1 MKSFFKYLLAS
12 ILGIIISSLIMFF
25 ILVGIITAMVSSK
38 DKPVDVKSNTILLL
52 KLNQPINDRKS
63 PLPLLFFNFTSF
75 GADNALGLNDI
86 LNNISKAGRDENIRG
101 IYLELS
107 GLQAGIATIEE
118 VRNALIDFKKTG
130 KFVLAFSDTYT
141 QGAYYLASVADK
153 LYLNPGGSVNLVGL
167 SVDIMFFKKTLEKL
181 DIQPEIIRHGKFKS
195 AVEPLMYDKM
205 SPENREQIN
214 TFVGSIWDH
223 TVECIAASRNI
234 SVEKVN
240 QFADSL
246 LLWNNSSAIAYGLI
260 DTTLYKDQVLDTLAK
275 LVQAENSKDLNFIT
289 HNRYLRVPVPQG
301 GKGYSRNK
309 IAVIYAEGDIVTGE
323 QSEGMIGSGKIARTI
338 REARQDSSI
347 KAIVFRINSPGG
359 SALASEVIWRELS
372 LARQTK
378 PVIASMGDVAGS
390 GGYYI
395 AVPADTIVASPN
407 TITGSI
413 GVFGFLI
420 NAGDFFENKLGITT
434 DVVNTNTYSDFGSVY
449 RSMAVQERLTMQK
462 MVDETYKTFVNHVAE
477 GRKMVWDN
485 VDKIGEGRVWD
496 GKNAVKLGLVD
507 TLGGL
512 TTAIQIAS
520 KKANLD
526 HYRIIELPK
535 QEEPLDQIIRELS
548 GDVTEHLL
556 RNKLSD
562 KYLQHYRLLKNV
574 LQNDKIQAR
583 LPFELSI
590 Q

>member
-1 MKSFFKYLLAS
+1 MKSFLKYLLAS
-12 ILGIIISSLIMFF
+12 ILGIIIATLIIFF
-25 ILVGIITAMVSSK
+25 IMVGVITAMISSR
-38 DKPVDVKSNTILLL
+38 DKPIDIKSNTILML

-107 GLQAGIATIEE
+107 GLQTGIATIEE
-118 VRNALIDFKKTG
+118 IRNALIEFKKTG

-141 QGAYYLASVADK
+141 QGSYYLASVADK

-167 SVDIMFFKKTLEKL
+167 SVEIMFFKKTLEKL

-205 SPENREQIN
+205 SPENREQIR
-214 TFVGSIWDH
+214 TFVGSIWNH
-223 TVECIAASRNI
+223 TVEKIAVSRNI
-234 SVEKVN
+234 PMEKIN
-240 QFADSL
+240 HFADNL

-260 DTTLYKDQVLDTLAK
+260 DTTLYKDQVLDTLAN
-275 LVQAENSKDLNFIT
+275 LVQADNSNNLNFIT
-289 HNRYLRVPVPQG
+289 HQRYLRVPVPQS

-323 QSEGMIGSGKIARTI
+323 QSDGMIGSGKIARTI

-359 SALASEVIWRELS
+359 SALASEVIWRELF
-372 LARQTK
+372 LARQAK
-378 PVIASMGDVAGS
+378 PVIASMGEVAAS

-395 AVPADTIVASPN
+395 AVPADAIVASPN

-413 GVFGFLI
+413 GVFGLLV
-420 NAGDFFENKLGITT
+420 NAGGFFENKLGITT
-434 DVVNTNTYSDFGSVY
+434 DVENTNAHSDFGSVY
-449 RSMAVQERLTMQK
+449 RPLSGPERLILQK
-462 MVDETYKTFVNHVAE
+462 MVDETYATFVTHVAE
-477 GRKMVWDN
+477 GRNLAWDS
-485 VDKIGEGRVWD
+485 VDKIGEGRVWS
-496 GKNAVKLGLVD
+496 GQNALELGLVD

-520 KKANLD
+520 RKAKLD
-526 HYRIIELPK
+526 HYRIIELPR
-535 QEEPLDQIIRELS
+535 QEEPFEQIMKELS

-556 RNKLSD
+556 RKRLSD
-562 KYLQHYRLLKNV
+562 HYQQYRLMKQILES
-574 LQNDKIQAR
+574 DKIQAR

-590 Q
+590 H